1 MAVKHAPVSTAGGK
15 AYGLIRAAI
24 LSGEFAPGRR
34 LKEEELTTLCEVS
47 RTPVREALRRLA
59 LEGLVVVTPNAGAQ
73 VSAASPG
80 ELEEIYALRAMIE
93 GHAAERAA
101 TRMAPGEVVRLRELA
116 VEMQDTL
123 DLGDGGYGRD
133 FAAVNAQF
141 HRIILDAAMS
151 PRLSAMAALV
161 VELPLTRRTLA
172 LYTPEDLA
180 RSMGHHWELVGALE
194 ARDAAWASS
203 VMKSHIHAAH
213 QALVRAGRE
222 APSWSD
228 PAP

>member
-1 MAVKHAPVSTAGGK
+1 MTVKDAPVSTAGGK
-15 AYGLIRAAI
+15 AYDLIRSAI
-24 LSGEFAPGRR
+24 LSGEFSPGRR

-73 VSAASPG
+73 VSETSPG
-80 ELEEIYALRAMIE
+80 ELAEVYALRAMIE

-101 TRMAPGEVVRLRELA
+101 SRIDAGALARLRELA
-116 VEMQDTL
+116 GEMEGS
-123 DLGDGGYGRD
+123 LGLAAEAFSRE
-133 FAAVNAQF
+133 FAAVNAEF

-172 LYTPEDLA
+172 LYSHDDLI
-180 RSMGHHWELVGALE
+180 RSMGHHRELVDAFE
-194 ARDAAWASS
+194 ARDCAWAAS

-213 QALVRAGRE
+213 QALVRYAHGPSGASAGL
-222 APSWSD
+222 
-228 PAP
+228 